1 MAWSSAILSSGLRSA
16 LADDAPVFLA
26 RHAPALSLGAYGSH
40 WHEVGAG
47 SSIAS
52 LASTQVD
59 NATYPTTYAYD
70 RAHHLRTRPTDGS
83 TFGYALGFQLDGTED
98 LDAIC
103 IVGHNL
109 ADLSGT
115 INVAAWVADNQA
127 FSTNAQ
133 RIAMWQSSSFTSAR
147 LAALDLGPNH
157 GSVTPGVGAG
167 DYLRYSGAEWLQIVV
182 RETGES
188 AISVPQIGEVWI
200 GKRRQLSARW
210 LVGWDE
216 WSYESD
222 IATATSE
229 SGVRSAYKRHS
240 GRFVQRS
247 IRSRTTGVDRYG
259 LDDLTELRSWWA
271 DTDYGARPFVYWH
284 EPSTTVGAASV
295 VASADAAF
303 ALPVVDYQTREASLP
318 ALEEIAPFRSSET

>member
-1 MAWSSAILSSGLRSA
+1 VAWSSSILSAGVRA
-16 LADDAPVFLA
+16 AAAADAPAFLA

-40 WHEVGAG
+40 WHEIGPG
-47 SSIAS
+47 SSVAS
-52 LASTQVD
+52 LAATQVD
-59 NATYPTTYAYD
+59 DSTYPASWAYD

-98 LDAIC
+98 LDALC

-157 GSVTPGVGAG
+157 GSVTSGVGAG
-167 DYLRYSGAEWLQIVV
+167 EHLRYSGAEWLQIVV
-182 RETGES
+182 RETSET
-188 AISVPQIGEVWI
+188 AIAVPQIGEVWI
-200 GKRRQLSARW
+200 GRRRQLSARW
-210 LVGWDE
+210 LVPWDE

-222 IATATSE
+222 VDVARSE
-229 SGVRSAYKRHS
+229 TGVRAAYVRS
-240 GRFVQRS
+240 TGRFVQSSLRARS
-247 IRSRTTGVDRYG
+247 TGVDRYG
-259 LDDLTELRSWWA
+259 LDDLAELRAWWT
-271 DTDYGARPFVYWH
+271 DTDYGARPFVYWR
-284 EPSTTVGAASV
+284 EPTTLL
-295 VASADAAF
+295 ADALVLATDDPTF
-303 ALPVVDYQTREASLP
+303 RLPVVDYQTREAELP
-318 ALEEIAPFRSSET
+318 ALTEVAPYRSGES